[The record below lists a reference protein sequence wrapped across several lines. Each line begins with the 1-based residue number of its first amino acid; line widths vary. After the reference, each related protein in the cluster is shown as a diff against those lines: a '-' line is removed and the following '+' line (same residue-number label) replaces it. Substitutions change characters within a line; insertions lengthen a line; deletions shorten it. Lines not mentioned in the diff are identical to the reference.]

1 MKTTTA
7 LSIAGSD
14 CSGGAGIQADLKTFA
29 AHGVYGM
36 CVITSVV
43 AENTVRVIQYQD
55 LRPGIIEK
63 QIDAVFEDIPPDA
76 VKIGML
82 SCRET
87 MLSVAKK
94 IRQYNMRNVVLD
106 PVMYAKNGAPLM
118 DMEAIDTLIG
128 LIAPLVDVITP
139 NIPEAEKMAEM
150 SIASGDDMKEAAR
163 RIHAMGC
170 GAALI
175 KGGHSAGEAKDI
187 LFDGKEFYYYS
198 APRME
203 TKHTHGTGCTFSSSI
218 AANLALGLPLQRAL
232 ERSKAYITGAIAHAP
247 GLGRGSG
254 PTHHFYD
261 LYKYGLN
268 NNHEGETEHEYC

>member
-43 AENTVRVIQYQD
+43 AENTVRVIEYQD
-55 LRPGIIEK
+55 MRPDIIEK

-82 SCRET
+82 SRRET
-87 MLSVAKK
+87 MESVAKK
-94 IRQYNMRNVVLD
+94 IRQYNMRNIVLD

-118 DMEAIDTLIG
+118 DMESINTLIRVV
-128 LIAPLVDVITP
+128 APLVDVITP
-139 NIPEAEKMAEM
+139 NIPEAEKMAGM
-150 SIASGDDMKEAAR
+150 SIASRDDMKEAAR

-175 KGGHSAGEAKDI
+175 KGGHSAGEAEDI
-187 LFDGKEFYYYS
+187 LFDGREFYCCT

-218 AANLALGLPLQRAL
+218 AANLALGMSLQRAL
-232 ERSKAYITGAIAHAP
+232 DRSKAYITGAIAHAQ

-261 LYKYGLN
+261 LYRHGLN
-268 NNHEGETEHEYC
+268 GPVQ